1 MVAIKADCAH
11 CKTRSVG
18 FTISGRGS
26 NGDGYREQWDF
37 LAVCGRCNRGS
48 LLSIECPGTEN
59 PLELPDELFDR
70 IFDTGSYEI
79 LPKLGTVEV
88 PAHTPANIAKFFR
101 QARQSLEIEA
111 WDAAGAMC
119 RKVLEASLKH
129 KFPNHPRELKLVDRI
144 RRAEKDGSLTRD
156 LARWA
161 DEIRHFGNDAAHED
175 DPFSEDEAKEV
186 DQFTEM
192 MLIYLFTLPGRLL
205 LARAARGDEIDPED
219 IPF

>member
-1 MVAIKADCAH
+1 MVVIKADCAH
-11 CKTRSVG
+11 CKTRGVG
-18 FTISGRGS
+18 LTVSGGDS
-26 NGDGYREQWDF
+26 YGDGYREQWDF

-48 LLSIECPGTEN
+48 LVSIECPGTEN
-59 PLELPDELFDR
+59 PLELPEEFHGR
-70 IFDTGSYEI
+70 IFDADSCEI

-88 PAHTPANIAKFFR
+88 PAHTPANIEKFFR
-101 QARQSLEIEA
+101 QARQSLEIAA

-119 RKVLEASLKH
+119 RKVLEVSLKH
-129 KFPNHPRELKLVDRI
+129 KFPDHPRDLKLVARI
-144 RRAEKDGSLTRD
+144 RKAEKQGSLTRD

-175 DPFSEDEAKEV
+175 DPFSEHEAKEV

-205 LARAARGDEIDPED
+205 LARAARDDEIDPED